1 MRIMSCVAP
10 FRPGIALSFGP
21 KWDTTQ
27 GKDERGWNEH
37 EALRGIKTVNEGVI
51 QSAMEYPV
59 GMSMKP

>member
-37 EALRGIKTVNEGVI
+37 EALRGIKTEIANLNNRTEI
-51 QSAMEYPV
+51 ILLE
-59 GMSMKP
+59 